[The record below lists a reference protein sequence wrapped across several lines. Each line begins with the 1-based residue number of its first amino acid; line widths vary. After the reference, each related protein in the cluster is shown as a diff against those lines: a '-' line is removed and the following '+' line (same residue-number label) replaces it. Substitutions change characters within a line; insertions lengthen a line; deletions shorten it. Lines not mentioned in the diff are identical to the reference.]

1 MVKTRIILAEDD
13 PNLGMLLEEY
23 LNLKGYQ
30 VDKFNNGQD
39 AWEAFKKDKDAY
51 DIGIFDVM
59 MPLMDGFTLAKN
71 VKRDKSNFPIIFLTA
86 KSLQEDIIQGF
97 KIGADDYLTKP
108 FSMEELQL
116 RIDAVLRRV
125 QSNPIKTGQNIFE
138 VGKFTFDSKLQQ
150 LKSDNGVQQLTT
162 KESQL
167 LRMLCE
173 RMNDILERSDALN
186 AIWDEDNYFTAR
198 SMDVYITKLRKY
210 LKDDETL
217 QIKNIHG
224 KGYRLLTAVEEI

>member
-1 MVKTRIILAEDD
+1 MEKTRIILAEDD

-23 LNLKGYQ
+23 LNLKGYE
-30 VDKFNNGQD
+30 VDKFNNGQL
-39 AWEAFKKDKDAY
+39 AWEAFRKDKNAY
-51 DIGIFDVM
+51 DIGILDVM

-71 VKRDKSNFPIIFLTA
+71 IKSDKANFPIIFLTA
-86 KSLQEDIIQGF
+86 KSLQEDIINGF

-116 RIDAVLRRV
+116 RIDAVMRRV
-125 QSNPIKTGQNIFE
+125 QSTPIKSGQQVFE
-138 VGKFTFDSKLQQ
+138 IGMFTFDSKLQQ
-150 LKSDNGVQQLTT
+150 LKGNDVVQQLTT

-173 RMNDILERSDALN
+173 RMNDILERSDALT
-186 AIWDEDNYFTAR
+186 AIWDDDNYFTAR

-210 LKDDETL
+210 LKADESI

-224 KGYRLLTAVEEI
+224 KGYRLLTAVEEV